1 LFFPQKKNA
10 NIRFRGYF
18 ELGAGFLSPS
28 SAHQKS
34 MSKEDKLA
42 ASPQW
47 HRHAVRAEPAMR
59 TCLYRRSRRLAIT
72 MCLAASVSICSAL
85 PLQHCQ
91 GDAVHMP
98 APPIEDRCLVLPLGG
113 GSCFQCR
120 RAALVRPHGLC
131 TMNCGTMPPLSL
143 HQCPSYTSGGCVQ
156 GLASRDA
163 CLLRLR
169 GCGNSHEPV
178 LLSSHRNVHLHTASA
193 QTHLP
198 STTKY
203 QLPLQVG
210 EASPCL
216 DTLPVPSRLS
226 NTPLGRREQDGGNG
240 KDSQPS
246 TVYSKTK
253 LVARFSPPLP
263 ASPDSPLVCLRCT
276 ALLVSF

>member
-1 LFFPQKKNA
+1 
-10 NIRFRGYF
+10 
-18 ELGAGFLSPS
+18 
-28 SAHQKS
+28 

-131 TMNCGTMPPLSL
+131 TMKCGTMPPPSF
-143 HQCPSYTSGGCVQ
+143 HQWLACPSSYTSGGCVQ
-156 GLASRDA
+156 SLAGRDA

-169 GCGNSHEPV
+169 GCGNAQEPA

-198 STTKY
+198 STTKH
-203 QLPLQVG
+203 QLPLQAG

-216 DTLPVPSRLS
+216 DTPPVPSRLS
-226 NTPLGRREQDGGNG
+226 DTLLGRRKQDGGNS

-246 TVYSKTK
+246 PVYSKTK
-253 LVARFSPPLP
+253 LVARFSPPL
-263 ASPDSPLVCLRCT
+263 SPPPCPTS
-276 ALLVSF
+276 